1 MPRTAP
7 ASRRQHSRRAP
18 RVIERA
24 TVISHVVID
33 NRVFLRLEVGR
44 DNRNHAPEVFGMY
57 VDGQGEI
64 QDEPSLRDAIETALL
79 GGGVNVQLEA
89 ERALA
94 VASSAATVILG
105 THAA

>member
-1 MPRTAP
+1 MTSAAP
-7 ASRRQHSRRAP
+7 AARRQHSRRAP

-24 TVISHVVID
+24 TVISHVVTG

-44 DNRNHAPEVFGMY
+44 DNRNHAPEVFGLY
-57 VDGQGEI
+57 VNGQGEI
-64 QDEPSLRDAIETALL
+64 QDEQAARDAIETSLL

-105 THAA
+105 TFAP